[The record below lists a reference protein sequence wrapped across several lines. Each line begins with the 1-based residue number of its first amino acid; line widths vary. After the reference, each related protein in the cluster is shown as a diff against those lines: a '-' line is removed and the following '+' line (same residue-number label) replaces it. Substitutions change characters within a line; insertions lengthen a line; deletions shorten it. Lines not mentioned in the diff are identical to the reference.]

1 MAKEIVENTP
11 GEAAL
16 VTQFAPVSIPMDR
29 LAKIY
34 LKIRGVMHEKTKAY
48 EADLAELTEQRNIV
62 ANSMKDQ
69 MQAAGVKS
77 VRTDY
82 GTAMLSKKTRYWTGD
97 WDAFKTFVKE
107 NDALDLFEKR
117 IAQTNMSK
125 FLEENPGTVP
135 PGLNADSEYVVSVRK
150 PQ

>member
-1 MAKEIVENTP
+1 MDNAVM
-11 GEAAL
+11 
-16 VTQFAPVSIPMDR
+16 PMDK

-34 LKIRGVMHEKTKAY
+34 IKIRTAKQEKTKVY
-48 EADLAELTEQRNIV
+48 EAELEELVEQLKVISN
-62 ANSMKDQ
+62 AMKDQ

-82 GTAMLSKKTRYWTGD
+82 GTAVLSQKTRYWTGD